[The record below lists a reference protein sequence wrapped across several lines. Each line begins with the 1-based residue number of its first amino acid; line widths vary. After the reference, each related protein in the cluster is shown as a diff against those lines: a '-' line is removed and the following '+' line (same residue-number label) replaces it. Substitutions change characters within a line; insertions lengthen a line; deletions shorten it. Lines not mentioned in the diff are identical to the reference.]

1 MSFVPG
7 QDRSCKFKTRVST
20 VSHVM
25 TGVGACAQANASEK
39 LERMES
45 TAHEFRGNN
54 VEERAASHT
63 HTHFLPHKT
72 EPPPSCFRLS
82 TLVFFY
88 FILFFKSV
96 FVSQSQAHFST
107 SQLFA
112 PPPLGFVLFLS
123 FCLFLCLM
131 LISVEYK
138 NTKVQ
143 QQ

>member
-63 HTHFLPHKT
+63 HTHTLPA
-72 EPPPSCFRLS
+72 S
-82 TLVFFY
+82 
-88 FILFFKSV
+88 
-96 FVSQSQAHFST
+96 
-107 SQLFA
+107 
-112 PPPLGFVLFLS
+112 
-123 FCLFLCLM
+123 
-131 LISVEYK
+131 
-138 NTKVQ
+138 
-143 QQ
+143 